1 MSKKSTKEEFIN
13 RAKIVHNSTY
23 DYSKVNYINNKTKVT
38 ITCEIHGDFE
48 QRPDN
53 HIGLKQGCMRCKA
66 ESLTIRLS
74 KRLED
79 FIKQASKVHKNIYD
93 YSQTNYTKSTEKI
106 NIICVKHG
114 VFIQE
119 ANSHLKGHG
128 CPKCG
133 LNIKLPV
140 ELRLLT
146 KRTKGVIQQSFLR
159 KAFSKTSRTFKI
171 LGCTWEDFKV
181 HLENNDYG
189 FTIYQKGLD
198 LDHIV
203 PISSAK
209 TEEEVYLLNHWS
221 NFQLLPSEY
230 NRNIKKGKP
239 FDKLDFEK
247 WLKINSEI

>member
-1 MSKKSTKEEFIN
+1 MK
-13 RAKIVHNSTY
+13 
-23 DYSKVNYINNKTKVT
+23 
-38 ITCEIHGDFE
+38 IHGD
-48 QRPDN
+48 
-53 HIGLKQGCMRCKA
+53 
-66 ESLTIRLS
+66 
-74 KRLED
+74 
-79 FIKQASKVHKNIYD
+79 IYD
-93 YSQTNYTKSTEKI
+93 YSNVLYLGNKI
-106 NIICVKHG
+106 KVEILCKQHG
-114 VFIQE
+114 VFLQNPNNHI
-119 ANSHLKGHG
+119 SLKHG
-128 CPKCG
+128 CPKCKVVKHSDRNTKSFKSFYEKAKIKFG
-133 LNIKLPV
+133 ERFEYNKNFFIGFSIPTKIVCKKHGVLTQTPYRHLSSKHGCIDCSREYNTKLPV

-159 KAFSKTSRTFKI
+159 KAFSKTSRTFEI

-198 LDHIV
+198 LDHII

-209 TEEEVYLLNHWS
+209 TKEEVYLLNHWS